1 MKKIR
6 IVVFASILHDSSSV
20 MNSRDPLFDG
30 LRSLAEI
37 EFIYPSTLASNSP
50 AFNRFIDGGSLSG
63 PASPL
68 AETEECKTVCF
79 IATGGTEE
87 IFRNY
92 LDILP
97 RPVTLISDGLHNSF
111 AASLEIASF
120 LHAQGI
126 RSRNFNAPLDNSPAF
141 YEELGEHLFGK
152 KQGEEMLSRDCPEME
167 KMPRQTAR
175 AMEKKR
181 IGLIGGESSWLI
193 SSGIDRNEVAKR
205 TGATFID
212 IPIRELERAFARV
225 SDSDLEVA
233 RICQEKM
240 SLISPD
246 RDEDDL
252 REAAKMYIALKDIC
266 TKYTLSALT
275 LKCFD
280 IIGSCHTT
288 ACLAMAMLNSEGIVC
303 GCEGDIPA
311 LWTMVYANVV
321 YGQPAFM
328 ANPAS
333 TSRSELTVD
342 LAHCTI
348 PLSMVHGYRL
358 PSHFESRSGIG
369 VAGSVP
375 SGSYRLLKIC
385 GSGLDRLYSAEG
397 DIIMNTNIPQR
408 CRTQVRFKFRNE
420 RDFNDFLTVCKGNHL
435 VIVKQ

>member
-20 MNSRDPLFDG
+20 MNSRDALFDG

-37 EFIYPSTLASNSP
+37 EFIYPSTLASASP
-50 AFNRFIDGGSLSG
+50 AFNKFIDGGAAG
-63 PASPL
+63 KPASPL
-68 AETEECKTVCF
+68 AETDECKTVCF

-97 RPVTLISDGLHNSF
+97 RPVTLLSDGLHNSF

-120 LHAQGI
+120 LHNRGI
-126 RSRNFNAPLDNSPAF
+126 RSRNFNAPLDNNPAF
-141 YEELGEHLFGK
+141 YENLGEHLFGK
-152 KQGEEMLSRDCPEME
+152 KQDEAMLSRDCGEMP
-167 KMPRQTAR
+167 KIPRQTAR
-175 AMEKKR
+175 ALEKKR
-181 IGLIGGESSWLI
+181 IGLIGGESPWLI
-193 SSGIDRNEVAKR
+193 ASDINREEVSKR
-205 TGATFID
+205 LGSTLID
-212 IPIRELERAFARV
+212 IPAKELERVFADT

-233 RICQEKM
+233 RICQEK
-240 SLISPD
+240 LGFITPD

-252 REAAKMYIALKDIC
+252 REAVKMYMALKSIVA
-266 TKYTLSALT
+266 KYNLSALT

-280 IIGSCHTT
+280 IIGSCRTT

-311 LWTMVYANVV
+311 LWTMLYANVA
-321 YGQPAFM
+321 YGKPAFM

-342 LAHCTI
+342 FAHCTI

-385 GSGLDRLYSAEG
+385 GRGLDRLYSAEG

-420 RDFNDFLTVCKGNHL
+420 KDFNDFLTVCKGNHI

>member
-1 MKKIR
+1 MNEDMTSLKMKIEYDYSSDEVLRYLQSQGNIDLDDVANEMRKKDIQKLLKDVHPYSISQLKDGR
-6 IVVFASILHDSSSV
+6 WKTHVKDASKKEGRRVIVKRSLEQLEEALFEFYTMDSHE
-20 MNSRDPLFDG
+20 DPALRRRTAT
-30 LRSLAEI
+30 LRSLYPEWI
-37 EFIYPSTLASNSP
+37 EYRTLHTEANTTII
-50 AFNRFIDGGSLSG
+50 RFKSVWKNHYL
-63 PASPL
+63 
-68 AETEECKTVCF
+68 
-79 IATGGTEE
+79 GTE
-87 IFRNY
+87 I
-92 LDILP
+92 
-97 RPVTLISDGLHNSF
+97 
-111 AASLEIASF
+111 
-120 LHAQGI
+120 
-126 RSRNFNAPLDNSPAF
+126 
-141 YEELGEHLFGK
+141 
-152 KQGEEMLSRDCPEME
+152 
-167 KMPRQTAR
+167 
-175 AMEKKR
+175 
-181 IGLIGGESSWLI
+181 
-193 SSGIDRNEVAKR
+193 
-205 TGATFID
+205 ID